1 MKDQAEK
8 LRERI
13 HQTNNTTEE
22 KKQTRIITVTS
33 GKGGV
38 GKSNFS
44 LNFALS
50 LIQQNKKVMIFDVD
64 LGLANIDV
72 LMGVSPKKTMLH
84 MIEKNLS
91 IWDIV
96 EEGPGGLQLVAGGSG
111 FNHLF
116 QMDEQKLS
124 KFFNEL
130 SLIQGHVD
138 YIILDT
144 GAGLSNESLR
154 FVLAADDVILVT
166 TPEPT
171 SITDAYAVLKM
182 VNSKDLNLDIKLV
195 VNRCSSPNEG
205 RGTANKLQLVSK
217 QFLNKELGIL
227 GFLPDDPN
235 VTKAV
240 KKQTPFLIQF
250 PQSEASI
257 AMQKLSQSYLN
268 IPSTTKG
275 GLIGFLNKFL
285 NKIG

>member
-13 HQTNNTTEE
+13 HQTNSTTEE
-22 KKQTRIITVTS
+22 KKSTRIITVTS

-84 MIEKNLS
+84 MIEKDLS

-124 KFFNEL
+124 KFFTEL
-130 SLIQGHVD
+130 GSIQGHVD

-182 VNSKDLNLDIKLV
+182 ANSKDLNLDIKLV
-195 VNRCSSPNEG
+195 VNRCSSQNEG

-217 QFLNKELGIL
+217 QFLNKELGCL
-227 GFLPDDPN
+227 GFIPDDPN
-235 VTKAV
+235 VPKAV
-240 KKQTPFLIQF
+240 KKQTPFLLQY

-257 AMQKLSQSYLN
+257 AMQKLSHSYLN

-275 GLIGFLNKFL
+275 GLIGFLNKII